1 MPDPRSDWSKSKESV
16 PPTQRNPRPN
26 SPGVEPFSQ
35 PDRSVATKNLTG
47 GIKKWALAGVVA
59 IALAIGS
66 FYALHQNSS
75 DDYTP
80 QQIKQLQANFQHASG
95 HLQPV
100 NLNDPQEAQK
110 AAAALNLPDAQK
122 QQLLDQAKSG
132 QIKLGWISVWDDM
145 QEDGDVVEISANG
158 YSRIIKLTHERV
170 TLAIPYT
177 DQGSVRLRGIKD
189 GGGGGIT
196 VGISTSAGDVDV
208 PPMTEGQVLDLPL
221 H

>member
-1 MPDPRSDWSKSKESV
+1 MPDPHSDRSRSNESA
-16 PPTQRNPRPN
+16 PPTQQRPQRSSPRPKP
-26 SPGVEPFSQ
+26 SPQ
-35 PDRSVATKNLTG
+35 PGQNVAKGSAQATRKY
-47 GIKKWALAGVVA
+47 ALAGVVVIA
-59 IALAIGS
+59 IALGS
-66 FYALHQNSS
+66 FFTLHQNQS

-80 QQIKQLQANFQHASG
+80 QQIQQLQTNFQHAFG

-100 NLNDPQEAQK
+100 DLTDPQDMQK
-110 AAAALNLPDAQK
+110 AATSLNLPDGQK
-122 QQLLDQAKSG
+122 QQILDQTKSG

-145 QEDGDVVEISANG
+145 QEDGDVVEVSANG
-158 YSRIIKLTHERV
+158 YSRIIKLTHVHV

-196 VGISTSAGDVDV
+196 VGISTSAGVVDV